1 MDDRDSLPAHYND
14 GNRAFLQALLARG
27 AMTFKEAQP
36 VLAAILGAQTGRR
49 REAAS
54 VTQAEFEAHVS
65 AASAAL
71 SAFDLEVRS
80 ARHQATGQ
88 RVYAVVNTTSDALTQ
103 MATLH
108 NAEEIAFVKRVIDA
122 MFDRYNTPRMEVMCL
137 DEMQANK
144 LRRAPPA
151 TAAAARPEAPDDEE
165 MQDGDGGEADT
176 TQTQTLRG
184 LKSSEAEAVMRSM
197 VEEGWFERSREGGL
211 GLYGLSARALLEL
224 RSWLVESYN
233 DPDAGEGE
241 WQRVKFCEACREI
254 VTVGQRCADRDC
266 PAHLHDICEDAF
278 WRTRGGGGARGG
290 GDGGGNGG
298 GNGGGRQQQ
307 QRACP
312 RCGRAW
318 EGRHF
323 KVKKHR
329 DQKAEKEQLAKDKAE
344 TPPLPKRPEAFSEG
358 APVLDREDEK
368 FLESLT
374 QLGAGGDNED
384 DVDDETPPPLP
395 PRIKTPIFD
404 LDSDSSSSA
413 NKEREREN
421 DKVKEKEKE
430 KSKDKRTSI
439 DGKPPAN
446 RFSFVTNISRSI
458 SLKRKPVSTT
468 AKDSS
473 SPTTKPPGL
482 AAESSSL
489 AVPEPELRR
498 EESDMAKV
506 LDDLDLSARNNRAF
520 SLSKESA
527 EMARRFTQVLRD
539 LANGVPTAY
548 DDLISLLDDRDGVL
562 ARNYEKLP
570 KSLKKLVAQ
579 LPEKLTGSLG
589 PEILAA
595 AAEAQG
601 LSAAGAKDGGGGD
614 SGLKGAAKRLLTPKN
629 LRDLVTKPGAI
640 ASMLKGI
647 VNVLKTRWPAFMGTN
662 VLWSVAVFLL
672 LSALWYCHKRGR
684 EVRLEREA
692 SDAAAAGAAA
702 AGDPIDGRQ
711 RVEELPDDPQL
722 PAPLPGVGGVRGAV
736 GSSTVVGVS
745 GK

>member
-1 MDDRDSLPAHYND
+1 M
-14 GNRAFLQALLARG
+14 
-27 AMTFKEAQP
+27 
-36 VLAAILGAQTGRR
+36 
-49 REAAS
+49 
-54 VTQAEFEAHVS
+54 
-65 AASAAL
+65 
-71 SAFDLEVRS
+71 LEYF
-80 ARHQATGQ
+80 T
-88 RVYAVVNTTSDALTQ
+88 Y
-103 MATLH
+103 
-108 NAEEIAFVKRVIDA
+108 K
-122 MFDRYNTPRMEVMCL
+122 
-137 DEMQANK
+137 
-144 LRRAPPA
+144 
-151 TAAAARPEAPDDEE
+151 
-165 MQDGDGGEADT
+165 
-176 TQTQTLRG
+176 
-184 LKSSEAEAVMRSM
+184 
-197 VEEGWFERSREGGL
+197 
-211 GLYGLSARALLEL
+211 
-224 RSWLVESYN
+224 
-233 DPDAGEGE
+233 
-241 WQRVKFCEACREI
+241 
-254 VTVGQRCADRDC
+254 
-266 PAHLHDICEDAF
+266 
-278 WRTRGGGGARGG
+278 
-290 GDGGGNGG
+290 
-298 GNGGGRQQQ
+298 
-307 QRACP
+307 
-312 RCGRAW
+312 
-318 EGRHF
+318 

-329 DQKAEKEQLAKDKAE
+329 DQKAEREQLAKDKAE

-374 QLGAGGDNED
+374 QLGAEGDN
-384 DVDDETPPPLP
+384 DDETPPPLP

-404 LDSDSSSSA
+404 LDSDSSSGAS
-413 NKEREREN
+413 KEREKENGKGKGKEN

-439 DGKPPAN
+439 DGHPPTN
-446 RFSFVTNISRSI
+446 RFSFVTNISRNI

-473 SPTTKPPGL
+473 SPATKLPGP

-489 AVPEPELRR
+489 VVPEPELRR

-601 LSAAGAKDGGGGD
+601 LSAAGTKDGDG
-614 SGLKGAAKRLLTPKN
+614 GLKGAAKRLLTPKN
-629 LRDLVTKPGAI
+629 LRDIVTKPGAI

-692 SDAAAAGAAA
+692 SDAAEAAAAA

-722 PAPLPGVGGVRGAV
+722 PAPVPGVGGVAGAV